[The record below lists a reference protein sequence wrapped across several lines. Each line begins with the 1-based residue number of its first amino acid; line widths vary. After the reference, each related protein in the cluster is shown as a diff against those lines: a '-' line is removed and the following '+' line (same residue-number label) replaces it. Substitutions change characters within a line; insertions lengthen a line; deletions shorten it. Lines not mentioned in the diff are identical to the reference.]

1 MPIAKLV
8 SADGPVNIYYE
19 LQGRV
24 STNRDDFSYSKAA
37 QNVKEYEK
45 EPSSLNSTAETDP
58 ELGRVKGAIDS
69 AIAADRRADTGKRM
83 LASQG
88 SRASQMNGKSLQE
101 SSIELTD
108 MSEKARP
115 AVQRTSSGTSADPKG
130 DSQSPTGGPESVVS
144 QQNRVREGEHVIEMP
159 HEDTTEASSRQGSCK
174 VVLYCAALHAHK
186 HSHLGICLLPF
197 CRGLEA
203 TDASV
208 CANVLFI
215 CGMSARGRTEFFHPI
230 VRHLAS
236 LTADPSQPGPPLLT
250 CCTFDNRGIGNSSI
264 PQSYAAYRTHFMAAD
279 ALALMDHLDW
289 RRAHVMG
296 MSLGGMIGCKMM
308 ARAPTRI
315 ASLTML
321 STTATGLQMA
331 GNMMTHPWITLRA
344 GAGPLDSRIP
354 ANLRANFSRAYLSQ
368 KVDGGRTRKQ
378 VLTDSTWEA
387 IRLGL
392 TEKFLAEGQPEIGR
406 NGHVLSV
413 LTHRLSRAEIRAMRG
428 AGVPMQLINGRADV
442 VAGLCWVKKLA
453 RHLRCPLILTD
464 GAHAGI
470 CLETPQPIIAAM
482 ERIMNVPKLR
492 MVAAKAAA
500 V

>member
-8 SADGPVNIYYE
+8 SADGPVDIYYE
-19 LQGRV
+19 LQGRI
-24 STNRDDFSYSKAA
+24 STNRDDISYSKAA
-37 QNVKEYEK
+37 QNARKYEK
-45 EPSSLNSTAETDP
+45 EPSSLSSTAETDP

-69 AIAADRRADTGKRM
+69 AAAADRRADTGTRM

-88 SRASQMNGKSLQE
+88 TRASQTNGKSLQGA
-101 SSIELTD
+101 SIELTD
-108 MSEKARP
+108 MSGKEKP
-115 AVQRTSSGTSADPKG
+115 AVQPTNIAVLAENGTSPDAKPSSTAG
-130 DSQSPTGGPESVVS
+130 TESGMSQEAG
-144 QQNRVREGEHVIEMP
+144 VREGEHIIQMP
-159 HEDTTEASSRQGSCK
+159 HEDTTEASSR
-174 VVLYCAALHAHK
+174 
-186 HSHLGICLLPF
+186 
-197 CRGLEA
+197 GLE
-203 TDASV
+203 TVDASV

-230 VRHLAS
+230 VTHMAS

-264 PQSYAAYRTHFMAAD
+264 PESYAAYRTHFMAAD
-279 ALALMDHLDW
+279 ALALMDHLGW
-289 RRAHVMG
+289 CRAHVMG

-308 ARAPTRI
+308 AHAPTRI

-331 GNMMTHPWITLRA
+331 GTMMTHPWITLRA
-344 GAGPLDSRIP
+344 GAGPLESRIP
-354 ANLRANFSRAYLSQ
+354 ANLRANFSRGYLSQ
-368 KVDGGRTRKQ
+368 KVDGGQTRAQ

-413 LTHRLSRAEIRAMRG
+413 LTHRLSRAEVRVMRG
-428 AGVPMQLINGRADV
+428 AAVPMQLINGRADV

-453 RHLRCPLILTD
+453 KQLRCPLILTD

-500 V
+500 T